1 MLFEFDGKTPKV
13 GSGCHIA
20 SSAEVIGDVVIGDGS
35 YVGPGA
41 KILGDFGRVRIGS
54 GTAIEENVVVH
65 ARPNKECVIGN
76 SVTVGHGS
84 ILHDCVIADY
94 AVIGM
99 GSVVSDFSTVG
110 EWAAVGEGAGVVS
123 GTSIPPRKVAVGIP
137 AKPVKDISEEWKVL
151 WTLYKTAL
159 PEIAR
164 KFNLTLKEI
173 RLEKP
178 RSTRR
183 RGK

>member
-1 MLFEFDGKTPKV
+1 MLFEFDGKRPRV
-13 GSGCHIA
+13 GSGCYIA
-20 SSAEVIGDVVIGDGS
+20 TSAEVIGDVVIGDGS
-35 YVGPGA
+35 YIGPGA
-41 KILGDFGRVRIGS
+41 KILGDFGKVRIGS

-76 SVTVGHGS
+76 SVTVGHS
-84 ILHDCVIADY
+84 SVLHDCVVKDY

-110 EWAAVGEGAGVVS
+110 EWAAVGEGAIVVS

-137 AKPVKDISEEWKVL
+137 AKPVKDISEEWKEL
-151 WTLYKTAL
+151 WTLYKAGL

-164 KFNLTLKEI
+164 KFSSTLKEV
-173 RLEKP
+173 KP
-178 RSTRR
+178 DKSRSARW

>member
-1 MLFEFDGKTPKV
+1 MLFEFDGKRPIV
-13 GSGCHIA
+13 GSGCYIA

-35 YVGPGA
+35 YIGSGA

-65 ARPNKECVIGN
+65 ARPNQECVIGN
-76 SVTVGHGS
+76 SVTVGHS
-84 ILHDCVIADY
+84 SVLHDCVVGDY

-110 EWAAVGEGAGVVS
+110 EWAAVGEGAVVVS
-123 GTSIPPRKVAVGIP
+123 GTSIPAHKVAVGVP
-137 AKPVKDISEEWKVL
+137 AKPVKDISEKWKQL

-159 PEIAR
+159 PEVAG
-164 KFNLTLKEI
+164 KFNLTLKEV
-173 RLEKP
+173 KP
-178 RSTRR
+178 
-183 RGK
+183 